1 MRLWGHPDSNWGNY
15 LVRVAY
21 LTAIWCPRNILTHL
35 SIIAIWSAQLIL
47 RPRILSNCKSLGYCT
62 TYTSSFLTFTI
73 TRRCN
78 STTHKSM
85 SYSVLVKI
93 FCTENGTRTHTH
105 LTVHQ
110 ILSLRRLPIPPSRH
124 LLFQYVKELVLLYRL
139 ELNQRW
145 QRLGATYHLF
155 SFHALYLQSIKDSS
169 VQLLFLHIKY
179 R

>member
-1 MRLWGHPDSNWGNY
+1 MQLWGHPDSNWGDY

-62 TYTSSFLTFTI
+62 TYTSPFLTFTI

-85 SYSVLVKI
+85 SYSVLIKI

-124 LLFQYVKELVLLYRL
+124 FVVPICQRTNFVVQVGIEPTVAEVRGDLPSLFIPRL
-139 ELNQRW
+139 ISPIHK
-145 QRLGATYHLF
+145 GFFCTIIVFTY
-155 SFHALYLQSIKDSS
+155 
-169 VQLLFLHIKY
+169 
-179 R
+179 